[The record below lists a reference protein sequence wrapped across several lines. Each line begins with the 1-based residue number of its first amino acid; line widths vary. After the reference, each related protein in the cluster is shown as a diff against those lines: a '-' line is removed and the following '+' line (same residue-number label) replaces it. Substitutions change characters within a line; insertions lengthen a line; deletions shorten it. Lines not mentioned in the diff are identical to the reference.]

1 MGVYCLRKLVSNK
14 KLYTTEGHVE
24 GLRMTTTLFSSRIIQ
39 SALDFDVYKVNM
51 MSAVAA
57 LYPDAMVS
65 YKFIVRSEE
74 DLSELLPEV
83 KAEVLKLQDV
93 RFTEDEI
100 AYMKRVAPY
109 LKPEFVEALRHFRFN
124 PQSDVSFHNKTMS
137 DGSSQLRIT
146 INGLWKETILY
157 ETIIM
162 SIVSEVRSRQ
172 RWSDIPF
179 EQFQTVL
186 EDKVRYLK
194 AELERRNITNFKFA
208 DMSTRRRFSF
218 QAQRTML
225 EYLSKELPQ
234 CLTGT
239 SNYHLARELDLT
251 PIGTVAHEWFMGHQA
266 LVNVRDSQKIAL
278 QRWQKM
284 FNGAL
289 GIALTDTIG
298 IDAFLKDF
306 DEELSHAYVG
316 VRHDSGCPF
325 TWGEKMIAHYESLGI
340 DPMTKTLVFT
350 DGLNFEQALD
360 ICEHFQGRVQVSFG
374 IGTSLANDMGNYVN
388 VQGEAYQPL
397 SIVIKMVTC
406 NGSPV
411 AKISDEPEKAMCEDI
426 FFLMNLKRRF
436 EQPLDLNECRK
447 LIDRLESE
455 GQNYLID
462 A

>member
-1 MGVYCLRKLVSNK
+1 
-14 KLYTTEGHVE
+14 
-24 GLRMTTTLFSSRIIQ
+24 MTTTLFSSRIIQ

-109 LKPEFVEALRHFRFN
+109 LKPEFVEALCHFRFN

-388 VQGEAYQPL
+388 DQGEAYQPL

>member
-1 MGVYCLRKLVSNK
+1 M
-14 KLYTTEGHVE
+14 EGHVE

-194 AELERRNITNFKFA
+194 AELERRNITNFKFV

-388 VQGEAYQPL
+388 DQGEAYQPL

>member
-1 MGVYCLRKLVSNK
+1 
-14 KLYTTEGHVE
+14 
-24 GLRMTTTLFSSRIIQ
+24 MTTTLFSSRIIQ

-340 DPMTKTLVFT
+340 DPMTKMLVFT

-388 VQGEAYQPL
+388 DQGEAYQPL

>member
-1 MGVYCLRKLVSNK
+1 
-14 KLYTTEGHVE
+14 
-24 GLRMTTTLFSSRIIQ
+24 MTTTLFSSRIIQ

-194 AELERRNITNFKFA
+194 AELERRKITNFKFA

-306 DEELSHAYVG
+306 DEELSNAYVG

-388 VQGEAYQPL
+388 DQGEAYQPL

>member
-1 MGVYCLRKLVSNK
+1 
-14 KLYTTEGHVE
+14 
-24 GLRMTTTLFSSRIIQ
+24 MTTTLFSSRIIQ

-51 MSAVAA
+51 MSAVTA

-137 DGSSQLRIT
+137 YGSSQLRIT

-350 DGLNFEQALD
+350 DGVNFEQALD

-388 VQGEAYQPL
+388 DQGEAYQPL

>member
-1 MGVYCLRKLVSNK
+1 
-14 KLYTTEGHVE
+14 
-24 GLRMTTTLFSSRIIQ
+24 MTTNLFSSRIIQ

-83 KAEVLKLQDV
+83 KAEVLKLQDIT
-93 RFTEDEI
+93 FSAEEI
-100 AYMKRVAPY
+100 EYMKGVAPY
-109 LKPEFVEALRHFRFN
+109 LSPEFVDALHAFRFN
-124 PQSDVSFHNKTMS
+124 PQRDVSFNTKTMA
-137 DGSSQLRIT
+137 DGTSQLRIT

-162 SIVSEVRSRQ
+162 SIVSEVRSRA
-172 RWSDIPF
+172 RWAEISV
-179 EQFQTVL
+179 EQFQSVL
-186 EDKVRYLK
+186 EEKVRLLK
-194 AELERRNITNFKFA
+194 AELKRRNITNFKFA

-218 QAQRTML
+218 QAQRSML
-225 EYLSKELPQ
+225 QYLSEELPDS
-234 CLTGT
+234 LTGT
-239 SNYHLARELDLT
+239 SNYHLAKELDLT

-266 LVNVRDSQKIAL
+266 LVNVRDSQKVAL

-306 DEELSHAYVG
+306 DEELSNAYVG
-316 VRHDSGCPF
+316 VRHDSGCPY
-325 TWGEKMIAHYESLGI
+325 TWGEKMIMHYQSLGI

-350 DGLNFEQALD
+350 DGLNFDQALD

-374 IGTSLANDMGNYVN
+374 IGTSLANDMGDYVN
-388 VQGEAYQPL
+388 AQGVAYKPL
-397 SIVIKMVTC
+397 SIVIKMVSC

-436 EQPLDLNECRK
+436 EQPLDLDECRV
-447 LIDRLESE
+447 LIDRLENE
-455 GQNYLID
+455 GDNYLID

>member
-1 MGVYCLRKLVSNK
+1 
-14 KLYTTEGHVE
+14 
-24 GLRMTTTLFSSRIIQ
+24 MTTTLFSSRIIQ

-137 DGSSQLRIT
+137 DGSNQLRIT

-388 VQGEAYQPL
+388 DQGEAYQPL

>member
-1 MGVYCLRKLVSNK
+1 
-14 KLYTTEGHVE
+14 
-24 GLRMTTTLFSSRIIQ
+24 MTTTLFSSRIIQ

-388 VQGEAYQPL
+388 DQGEAYQPL

-447 LIDRLESE
+447 LIERLESE

>member
-1 MGVYCLRKLVSNK
+1 
-14 KLYTTEGHVE
+14 
-24 GLRMTTTLFSSRIIQ
+24 MTTTLFSSRIIQ

-306 DEELSHAYVG
+306 DEELSNAYVG

-388 VQGEAYQPL
+388 DQGEAYQPL

-436 EQPLDLNECRK
+436 EQQLDLNECRK

>member
-1 MGVYCLRKLVSNK
+1 
-14 KLYTTEGHVE
+14 
-24 GLRMTTTLFSSRIIQ
+24 MTTNLFSSRIIQ

-74 DLSELLPEV
+74 DLSELLPDV
-83 KAEVLKLQDV
+83 KAEVLKLQDIT
-93 RFTEDEI
+93 FSAEEI
-100 AYMKRVAPY
+100 EYMKGVAPY
-109 LKPEFVEALRHFRFN
+109 LSSEFVDALHAFRFN
-124 PQSDVSFHNKTMS
+124 PQRDVSFNTKTMA
-137 DGSSQLRIT
+137 DGTSQLRIT

-162 SIVSEVRSRQ
+162 SIVSEVRSRE
-172 RWSDIPF
+172 RWADIPV
-179 EQFQTVL
+179 EQFQSVL
-186 EDKVRYLK
+186 KEKVSHLK
-194 AELERRNITNFKFA
+194 SELTRRNITNFKFA

-218 QAQRTML
+218 QAQRSML
-225 EYLSKELPQ
+225 QYLSQELPDS
-234 CLTGT
+234 LTGT
-239 SNYHLARELDLT
+239 SNYHLAKELDLT

-266 LVNVRDSQKIAL
+266 LVNVRDSQKVAL

-306 DEELSHAYVG
+306 DEELSNAYAG
-316 VRHDSGCPF
+316 VRHDSGCPY
-325 TWGEKMIAHYESLGI
+325 TWGEKMIEHYQSLGI
-340 DPMTKTLVFT
+340 DPMKKTLVFT
-350 DGLNFEQALD
+350 DGLNFDQALD
-360 ICEHFQGRVQVSFG
+360 ICEHFQGRVQISFG
-374 IGTSLANDMGNYVN
+374 IGTFLANDMGEYTNK
-388 VQGEAYQPL
+388 QGVAYKPL
-397 SIVIKMVTC
+397 SIVIKMVSC

-436 EQPLDLNECRK
+436 EQPLDLDECRV
-447 LIDRLESE
+447 LLDRLENE
-455 GQNYLID
+455 GDNYLID

>member
-1 MGVYCLRKLVSNK
+1 
-14 KLYTTEGHVE
+14 
-24 GLRMTTTLFSSRIIQ
+24 MTTNLFSSRIIQ

-74 DLSELLPEV
+74 DLSDLLPEV
-83 KAEVLKLQDV
+83 EAEILKLQDL
-93 RFTEDEI
+93 RFTDDEI
-100 AYMKRVAPY
+100 KYMKSVAPY
-109 LKPEFVEALRHFRFN
+109 LKPEFVDALRHFRFN
-124 PQSDVSFHNKTMS
+124 PQNDVSLHNKTMP

-146 INGLWKETILY
+146 ITGLWKETILY

-162 SIVSEVRSRQ
+162 SIVSEVRSRL
-172 RWSDIPF
+172 RWSNIPLQ
-179 EQFQTVL
+179 QFQTVL
-186 EDKVRYLK
+186 QDKVSYLK
-194 AELERRNITNFKFA
+194 SEMKRRNISSFKFS

-218 QAQRTML
+218 QAQRIML
-225 EYLSKELPQ
+225 EYLCQELPD

-239 SNYHLARELDLT
+239 SNYHLAREMDLT

-278 QRWQKM
+278 QRWQEM

-306 DEELSHAYVG
+306 DEELSNAYFG

-325 TWGEKMIAHYESLGI
+325 AWGEKMIQHYESLNI

-374 IGTSLANDMGNYVN
+374 IGTFLANDMGDYINDK
-388 VQGEAYQPL
+388 GTAYKPL
-397 SIVIKMVTC
+397 SMVIKMVSC
-406 NGSPV
+406 NDSPV

-436 EQPLDLNECRK
+436 EQPLDLDECRD
-447 LIDRLESE
+447 LIDRLENE

>member
-1 MGVYCLRKLVSNK
+1 
-14 KLYTTEGHVE
+14 
-24 GLRMTTTLFSSRIIQ
+24 MTTTLFSSRIIQ

-306 DEELSHAYVG
+306 DEELSNAYVG

-340 DPMTKTLVFT
+340 DPMTKILVFT

-388 VQGEAYQPL
+388 DQGDAYQPL

>member
-1 MGVYCLRKLVSNK
+1 
-14 KLYTTEGHVE
+14 
-24 GLRMTTTLFSSRIIQ
+24 MTTNLFSSRIIQ

-57 LYPDAMVS
+57 LYPDVMVS

-74 DLSELLPEV
+74 GLSELLPAV
-83 KAEVLKLQDV
+83 QAEILKLQDI

-100 AYMKRVAPY
+100 EYMKCVAPY
-109 LKPEFVEALRHFRFN
+109 LKPAFVDALRHFRFN
-124 PQSDVSFHNKTMS
+124 PRNDVDLHNKIMP
-137 DGSSQLRIT
+137 DGTSQLRIT
-146 INGLWKETILY
+146 ISGLWKETILY

-172 RWSDIPF
+172 RWADIPF
-179 EQFQTVL
+179 AQFQTVL

-194 AELERRNITNFKFA
+194 SELKRRNITNFKFS

-218 QAQRTML
+218 KAQKTML
-225 EYLSKELPQ
+225 EYLCKELPD

-239 SNYHLARELDLT
+239 SNYHLARELNLT

-266 LVNVRDSQKIAL
+266 LVSVRDSQKIAL
-278 QRWQKM
+278 QRWQEV

-306 DEELSHAYVG
+306 DEDLSNAYFG

-325 TWGEKMIAHYESLGI
+325 AWGEKMIKHYQSLNI

-350 DGLNFEQALD
+350 DGLNFEQALN
-360 ICEHFQGRVQVSFG
+360 ICEYFQGRVQVSFG
-374 IGTSLANDMGNYVN
+374 IGTFLANDMGDYVN
-388 VQGEAYQPL
+388 DKGEAYQPL
-397 SIVIKMVTC
+397 SMVIKLVSC
-406 NGSPV
+406 NDSPV

-436 EQPLDLNECRK
+436 EQPLDLDECRD
-447 LIDRLESE
+447 LIDRLENE

>member
-1 MGVYCLRKLVSNK
+1 
-14 KLYTTEGHVE
+14 
-24 GLRMTTTLFSSRIIQ
+24 MTTTLFSSRIIQ

-109 LKPEFVEALRHFRFN
+109 LKPELVEALRHFRFN

-194 AELERRNITNFKFA
+194 AELEGRNITNFKFA

-306 DEELSHAYVG
+306 DEELSNAYVG

-388 VQGEAYQPL
+388 DQGEAYQPL

>member
-1 MGVYCLRKLVSNK
+1 M
-14 KLYTTEGHVE
+14 TTE
-24 GLRMTTTLFSSRIIQ
+24 LFSSRIIQ

-74 DLSELLPEV
+74 DLSELLPAVE
-83 KAEVLKLQDV
+83 AEILKLQDV
-93 RFTEDEI
+93 RFTGDEI
-100 AYMKRVAPY
+100 NYMKRVAPY
-109 LKPEFVEALRHFRFN
+109 LKPEFVDALRHFRFN
-124 PQSDVSFHNKTMS
+124 PQNDVALHNKTMA

-146 INGLWKETILY
+146 ISGLWKETILY

-162 SIVSEVRSRQ
+162 SIVSEVRSRL
-172 RWSDIPF
+172 RWSGIPF
-179 EQFQTVL
+179 QQFQTVL
-186 EDKVRYLK
+186 EEKVRYLK
-194 AELERRNITNFKFA
+194 SELKRRNITGFKFS

-218 QAQRTML
+218 KVQKTML
-225 EYLSKELPQ
+225 EYLCQELPD

-239 SNYHLARELDLT
+239 SNYHLARELNLV

-266 LVNVRDSQKIAL
+266 LVNVRDSQKLAL
-278 QRWQKM
+278 QRWQEM
-284 FNGAL
+284 FDGAL

-306 DEELSHAYVG
+306 DEELSNAYFG

-325 TWGEKMIAHYESLGI
+325 TWGEKMIEHYQSMNI

-360 ICEHFQGRVQVSFG
+360 ICEYFQGRVQVSFG
-374 IGTSLANDMGNYVN
+374 IGTFLANDMGDYVN
-388 VQGEAYQPL
+388 DKGEAYKPL
-397 SIVIKMVTC
+397 SMVIKMVTC
-406 NGSPV
+406 NDSPV

-436 EQPLDLNECRK
+436 EQPLDLDECRD
-447 LIDRLESE
+447 LIDRLENE

>member
-1 MGVYCLRKLVSNK
+1 
-14 KLYTTEGHVE
+14 
-24 GLRMTTTLFSSRIIQ
+24 MTTTLFSSRIIQ

-306 DEELSHAYVG
+306 DEELSNAYVG

-388 VQGEAYQPL
+388 DQGEVYQPL

>member
-1 MGVYCLRKLVSNK
+1 
-14 KLYTTEGHVE
+14 
-24 GLRMTTTLFSSRIIQ
+24 MTTNLFSSRIIQ

-65 YKFIVRSEE
+65 YKFIVRSDE

-83 KAEVLKLQDV
+83 KAEVFKLQDV
-93 RFTEDEI
+93 RFTSEEI
-100 AYMKRVAPY
+100 QYMKRVAPY
-109 LKPEFVEALRHFRFN
+109 LSPEFLDGLHAFRFN
-124 PQSDVSFHNKTMS
+124 PQRDVAFNIKAMA
-137 DGSSQLRIT
+137 DGSSQLRIS

-162 SIVSEVRSRQ
+162 SIVSEVRSRA
-172 RWSDIPF
+172 RWSDIPV
-179 EQFQTVL
+179 EQFQAVL
-186 EDKVRYLK
+186 DEKVRHLK
-194 AELERRNITNFKFA
+194 AELKRRNITNFKFA

-218 QAQRTML
+218 QAQRSML
-225 EYLSKELPQ
+225 AYLSKELPD

-266 LVNVRDSQKIAL
+266 LVNVRDSQKVAL
-278 QRWQKM
+278 QRWQAM
-284 FNGAL
+284 FKGAL

-306 DEELSHAYVG
+306 DEELSNAYVG
-316 VRHDSGCPF
+316 VRHDSGCPY
-325 TWGEKMIAHYESLGI
+325 TWGEKMIEHYQSLGI

-350 DGLNFEQALD
+350 DGLNFDQALD
-360 ICEHFQGRVQVSFG
+360 ICEHFQGRAQVSFG
-374 IGTSLANDMGNYVN
+374 IGTSLANDMGDYVN
-388 VQGEAYQPL
+388 AQGTLYKPL
-397 SIVIKMVTC
+397 SIVIKMVEC

-436 EQPLDLNECRK
+436 DLPLDLEECRV
-447 LIDRLESE
+447 LLDRLEKE

>member
-1 MGVYCLRKLVSNK
+1 
-14 KLYTTEGHVE
+14 
-24 GLRMTTTLFSSRIIQ
+24 MTTTLFSSRIIQ

-179 EQFQTVL
+179 DQFQTVL

-340 DPMTKTLVFT
+340 DPMMKTLVFT

-388 VQGEAYQPL
+388 DQGEAYQPL

>member
-1 MGVYCLRKLVSNK
+1 
-14 KLYTTEGHVE
+14 
-24 GLRMTTTLFSSRIIQ
+24 MTTTLFSSRIIQ

-93 RFTEDEI
+93 RFNEDEI

-306 DEELSHAYVG
+306 DEELSNAYVG

-388 VQGEAYQPL
+388 DQGEAYQPL

>member
-1 MGVYCLRKLVSNK
+1 
-14 KLYTTEGHVE
+14 
-24 GLRMTTTLFSSRIIQ
+24 MTTTLFSSRIIQ

-306 DEELSHAYVG
+306 DEELSHAYIG

-388 VQGEAYQPL
+388 DQGEAYQPL

-455 GQNYLID
+455 GQDYLID

>member
-1 MGVYCLRKLVSNK
+1 
-14 KLYTTEGHVE
+14 
-24 GLRMTTTLFSSRIIQ
+24 MTTTLFSSRIIQ

-225 EYLSKELPQ
+225 EYLNKELPQ

-306 DEELSHAYVG
+306 DEELSNAYVG

-388 VQGEAYQPL
+388 DQGEAYQPL

>member
-1 MGVYCLRKLVSNK
+1 
-14 KLYTTEGHVE
+14 
-24 GLRMTTTLFSSRIIQ
+24 MTTTLFSSRIIQ

-278 QRWQKM
+278 RRWQKM

-306 DEELSHAYVG
+306 DEELSNAYVG

-388 VQGEAYQPL
+388 DQGEAYQPL

>member
-1 MGVYCLRKLVSNK
+1 
-14 KLYTTEGHVE
+14 
-24 GLRMTTTLFSSRIIQ
+24 MTTTLFSSRIIQ

-100 AYMKRVAPY
+100 AYMKCVAPY

-179 EQFQTVL
+179 EQFHTVL

-306 DEELSHAYVG
+306 DEELSNAYVG

-388 VQGEAYQPL
+388 DQGEAYQPL

>member
-1 MGVYCLRKLVSNK
+1 
-14 KLYTTEGHVE
+14 
-24 GLRMTTTLFSSRIIQ
+24 MTTTLFSSRIIQ

-306 DEELSHAYVG
+306 DEELSRAYVG

-388 VQGEAYQPL
+388 DQGEAYQPL

>member
-1 MGVYCLRKLVSNK
+1 
-14 KLYTTEGHVE
+14 
-24 GLRMTTTLFSSRIIQ
+24 MTTTLFSSRIIQ

-278 QRWQKM
+278 QHWQKM

-306 DEELSHAYVG
+306 DEKLSNAYVG

-388 VQGEAYQPL
+388 DQGEAYQPL

>member
-1 MGVYCLRKLVSNK
+1 
-14 KLYTTEGHVE
+14 
-24 GLRMTTTLFSSRIIQ
+24 MTTTLFSSRIIQ

-350 DGLNFEQALD
+350 DGLSFEQALD

-388 VQGEAYQPL
+388 DQGEAYQPL

>member
-1 MGVYCLRKLVSNK
+1 
-14 KLYTTEGHVE
+14 
-24 GLRMTTTLFSSRIIQ
+24 MTTTLFSSRIIQ

-306 DEELSHAYVG
+306 DGELSNAYVG

-388 VQGEAYQPL
+388 DQGEAYQPL

>member
-1 MGVYCLRKLVSNK
+1 
-14 KLYTTEGHVE
+14 
-24 GLRMTTTLFSSRIIQ
+24 MTTTLFSSRIIQ

-306 DEELSHAYVG
+306 DEELSNAYVG

-340 DPMTKTLVFT
+340 DPMTKTIVFT

-388 VQGEAYQPL
+388 DQGEAYQPL

>member
-1 MGVYCLRKLVSNK
+1 
-14 KLYTTEGHVE
+14 
-24 GLRMTTTLFSSRIIQ
+24 MTTTLFSSRIIQ

-225 EYLSKELPQ
+225 EYVSKELPQ

-340 DPMTKTLVFT
+340 DPMTKILVFT

-388 VQGEAYQPL
+388 DQGEAYQPL

>member
-1 MGVYCLRKLVSNK
+1 
-14 KLYTTEGHVE
+14 
-24 GLRMTTTLFSSRIIQ
+24 MTTNLFSSRIIQ

-74 DLSELLPEV
+74 DLSELLPDV
-83 KAEVLKLQDV
+83 KAEVLKLQDIT
-93 RFTEDEI
+93 FSAEEI
-100 AYMKRVAPY
+100 EYMKGVAPY
-109 LKPEFVEALRHFRFN
+109 LSSEFVDALHAFRFN
-124 PQSDVSFHNKTMS
+124 PQRDVSFNTKTMA
-137 DGSSQLRIT
+137 DGTSQLRIT

-162 SIVSEVRSRQ
+162 SIVSEVRSRA
-172 RWSDIPF
+172 RWADILV
-179 EQFQTVL
+179 EQFQSVL
-186 EDKVRYLK
+186 KEKVSHLK
-194 AELERRNITNFKFA
+194 SELTRRNITNFKFA

-218 QAQRTML
+218 QAQRSML
-225 EYLSKELPQ
+225 QYLSQELPDS
-234 CLTGT
+234 LTGT
-239 SNYHLARELDLT
+239 SNYHLAKELDLT

-266 LVNVRDSQKIAL
+266 LVNVRDSQKVAL

-306 DEELSHAYVG
+306 DEELSNAYVG
-316 VRHDSGCPF
+316 VRHDSGCPY
-325 TWGEKMIAHYESLGI
+325 TWGEKMIEHYQSLGI

-350 DGLNFEQALD
+350 DGLNFDQALD
-360 ICEHFQGRVQVSFG
+360 ICEHFQGRVQISFG
-374 IGTSLANDMGNYVN
+374 IGTFLANDMGEYTNK
-388 VQGEAYQPL
+388 QGVAYKPL
-397 SIVIKMVTC
+397 SIVIKMVSC

-436 EQPLDLNECRK
+436 EQPLDLDECRV
-447 LIDRLESE
+447 LLDRLENE
-455 GQNYLID
+455 GDNYLID

>member
-1 MGVYCLRKLVSNK
+1 
-14 KLYTTEGHVE
+14 
-24 GLRMTTTLFSSRIIQ
+24 MTTTLFSSRIIQ

-278 QRWQKM
+278 QRWQKK

-306 DEELSHAYVG
+306 DEELSNAYVG

-388 VQGEAYQPL
+388 DQGEAYQPL